1 MASSQPASGDA
12 PEQPLPQIHLDSD
25 PLPSSGAAAAAATAT
40 ASVDNDDDDY
50 NDEND
55 FQTPDEEKTHP
66 EFHPSSNARPGGGAA
81 AGATRL
87 ALTGRQEHCNSPSFT
102 APTHLSQLL
111 LLSANSILQI

>member
-25 PLPSSGAAAAAATAT
+25 PLPSSGAAATAT

-81 AGATRL
+81 TGATRL

-102 APTHLSQLL
+102 APSHLSQLL
-111 LLSANSILQI
+111 LRAANSILQI